1 MKIYNYN
8 GRCNISGTI
17 VREIREKRQ
26 ITQDQ
31 LAAKMQ
37 IEGIPLNQK
46 AISRIEAGSRVV
58 ADYELKT
65 LAKVLGVTV
74 EVLLEEK

>member
-1 MKIYNYN
+1 MKIYRYA
-8 GRCNISGTI
+8 GRCNASGLKI
-17 VREIREKRQ
+17 KRIREKRE
-26 ITQDQ
+26 ITQEQ

-58 ADYELKT
+58 ADYELMIF
-65 LAKVLGVTV
+65 AKVLGVPV
-74 EVLLEEK
+74 ADLLKE